1 MFMQLKRGFAS
12 DNNSGVHPDIL
23 KAIEAANFRH
33 AIAYGGDPFTQ
44 LAEEK
49 FREIF
54 GVETSVYFVFLGTAA
69 NVLSIKA
76 LTDSYHAVICAETA
90 HIQTDECGA
99 PEKFTG
105 CKLIPIDTSDG
116 KISPELIAKHLHG
129 FEFEHHSQPK
139 IISITQSTELGTI
152 YSLTELRN
160 LANLAHAYNMY
171 LHVDGAR
178 IANAAASLGVS
189 LKEMIAETGVDVLS
203 FGGTK
208 NGLMFGEAI
217 VFLKK
222 GLDRNFKYYRKQ
234 GMQLSSKMRFI
245 SSQFLAYFENDL
257 WLKNAQHANAMAKLL
272 ASEVAQIPFVKITQ
286 PVSANGVFAIVPKE
300 IIPKLQEKYFFYVWN
315 EQTSEVRW
323 MTSWDTQPE
332 DIYGFAEMLK
342 KLG

>member
-1 MFMQLKRGFAS
+1 MQLKRGFAS

-139 IISITQSTELGTI
+139 IISITQSTELGTL
-152 YSLTELRN
+152 YSLAEIRN

-189 LKEMIAETGVDVLS
+189 CKEMIAETGVDVLS

-257 WLKNAQHANAMAKLL
+257 WMKNAQHANAMAKLL

-286 PVSANGVFAIVPKE
+286 PVCANGVFAIVPKE

-332 DIYGFAEMLK
+332 DIYGFAEVLK
-342 KLG
+342 KLE